1 MDCFS
6 VVHPIENQTIAQNSP
21 IYLRHQL
28 RRITGIKSC
37 FFAGNWRKSLKTLD
51 YAKQRLWMFEKD
63 SDAHGDWAADVVL
76 GGRMAQDDGFGG
88 FGLPAAQGGGAA
100 AVEVD
105 RICHVEL

>member
-1 MDCFS
+1 
-6 VVHPIENQTIAQNSP
+6 
-21 IYLRHQL
+21 
-28 RRITGIKSC
+28 
-37 FFAGNWRKSLKTLD
+37 
-51 YAKQRLWMFEKD
+51 MFEKD

-100 AVEVD
+100 AIEVD